1 MPREVETQASLA
13 SSTCCGRAPS
23 LTLSYN
29 GSTPLRRLPM
39 QALPPAPRRQLTLA
53 FPDTPAPTEAI
64 WETLD
69 PATKKAALQ
78 ALARILAQAV
88 LPPREQEHSDD

>member
-1 MPREVETQASLA
+1 
-13 SSTCCGRAPS
+13 

-29 GSTPLRRLPM
+29 GSTPLRRFPM
-39 QALPPAPRRQLTLA
+39 QALPPPPRRQLRLT

-69 PATKKAALQ
+69 PATRNAALQ

-88 LPPREQEHSDD
+88 LPPREQENRDD

>member
-1 MPREVETQASLA
+1 
-13 SSTCCGRAPS
+13 
-23 LTLSYN
+23 
-29 GSTPLRRLPM
+29 M
-39 QALPPAPRRQLTLA
+39 QALPSPPRRQLTLA

-69 PATKKAALQ
+69 PATRKAALQ